1 MITITLLLT
10 ATLAGECQSSR
21 YSQVRGVSMCAP
33 VLSVQG
39 VDQYSEY
46 LYMVIVQYSQYIQWS
61 ARVELKNN

>member
-1 MITITLLLT
+1 
-10 ATLAGECQSSR
+10 
-21 YSQVRGVSMCAP
+21 MCAP

-61 ARVELKNN
+61 AREELKNN